1 MASTIRTHG
10 STSVLT
16 PLFLSALYF
25 LICFF
30 AFLMRV
36 FLSFRERLLNSSIAD
51 FTDEGSGSLV
61 AAAATEDSGT
71 DNAADE

>member
-1 MASTIRTHG
+1 
-10 STSVLT
+10 
-16 PLFLSALYF
+16 
-25 LICFF
+25 
-30 AFLMRV
+30 
-36 FLSFRERLLNSSIAD
+36 LNSSIAD